1 MKAVVRILS
10 QEFDSLVDFQNSD
23 IWSVINDV
31 QQHPEFTIEPIFSEK
46 NNNIAIVVKS
56 DNASNVY
63 AGMLPNIQQKLRNV
77 VGDTPLVKDKFIIED
92 KHAYD
97 LWLQYF

>member
-10 QEFDSLVDFQNSD
+10 QEFDSLVDFKNSD

-31 QQHPEFTIEPIFSEK
+31 QHHPDFTIEPIFSEK

-56 DNASNVY
+56 DNASNIY
-63 AGMLPNIQQKLRNV
+63 AGMLPNIQQKLRS
-77 VGDTPLVKDKFIIED
+77 DTVIVKDKFIIED
-92 KHAYD
+92 RHAYD
-97 LWLQYF
+97 LWIQYF